1 MKYEAVIGLEVH
13 LQTKTKSK
21 MFCSCS
27 SEYFN
32 EEPNTHVC
40 PVCLGLPGALPVP
53 NKKAIEECIKL
64 AIALNCD
71 INKESK
77 FDRKNYFYPDLPKA
91 YQISQYDQPIGEKG
105 FVEVDIEGDSRRI
118 RITRVHQ
125 EEDTGKSIHTETET
139 LLDFNKSGMALIEI
153 VSEPDMTSKEEV
165 LAFAKRLRQIVRYL
179 GTSNADMEK
188 GQMRF
193 EVNMSLRPMGE
204 KSLPNYKV
212 EVKNIGS
219 ISVLEKVIESE
230 FERQSYILESGEIP
244 EQETRGLKD
253 MSGTTV
259 SQRKKEGEADYRYFP
274 EPDIPPMVFEESYLS
289 ELKKQIP
296 ELPQEKK
303 RRYVGDLGLE
313 DDSAEIIVA
322 SKKRYKFFEEAIEGI
337 EDKKIIKEIAKWL
350 IGDYASLSK
359 LGKYKSE
366 NVTSENL
373 RNLVEILLS
382 GTITGKAAK
391 QIIEEMF
398 KSGNSPEMIIKEKG
412 LEVMQDTGAIEEA
425 VDKVIAENQKVVQD
439 LTKNPNAIGFLVGHV
454 MRETK
459 GKADPATVNKL
470 LKEKLG

>member
-470 LKEKLG
+470 LKEK